1 MIDAGIENEI
11 SVGVAEE
18 LYELINEIAT
28 LQVNKS

>member
-1 MIDAGIENEI
+1 MIDAGTENEI

-18 LYELINEIAT
+18 LYELINEIAI